1 MLVIYPFAQEA
12 ATMTTLQKKHAI
24 AAFAALSLA
33 TWLAGCAADAGTG
46 TGTDTDTDAVT
57 GPYDD
62 GSYEATA
69 DYQSPNGT
77 ETIKVSLT
85 LEGDIVTEVEVE
97 GKSKDPSPEVIRYQG
112 EFEEG
117 IADEVVG
124 KNIDELEVDRVGGS
138 SLTSGG
144 FNEAIEQIKVKAQP
158 A

>member
-1 MLVIYPFAQEA
+1 
-12 ATMTTLQKKHAI
+12 MTTLQKKHAI

-33 TWLAGCAADAGTG
+33 TTLAGCAADAPTP
-46 TGTDTDTDAVT
+46 DAESDSAVT

-62 GSYEATA
+62 GTFEATA

-77 ETIKVSLT
+77 ETIEVTLT
-85 LEGDIVTEVEVE
+85 LEGDVVTDVEVA
-97 GKSKDPSPEVIRYQG
+97 GKSVDPSPEVIRYQG
-112 EFEEG
+112 EFEDG

-124 KNIDELEVDRVGGS
+124 KKLDELSVDRVGGS

-144 FNEAIEQIKVKAQP
+144 FNEAVEQIKVKAQT

>member
-1 MLVIYPFAQEA
+1 
-12 ATMTTLQKKHAI
+12 MTSITKKHAV

-33 TWLAGCAADAGTG
+33 TTLAGCAADAT
-46 TGTDTDTDAVT
+46 TPQAEADTAVT

-62 GSYEATA
+62 GTFEATA

-77 ETIKVSLT
+77 ETIEVTLT
-85 LEGDIVTEVEVE
+85 LEGDVVTDVEVA
-97 GKSKDPSPEVIRYQG
+97 GKSVDPSPEVIRYQG
-112 EFEEG
+112 EFEDG

-124 KNIDELEVDRVGGS
+124 KKLDELSVDRVGGS

-144 FNEAIEQIKVKAQP
+144 FNEAVEQIKVKAQT